1 MQGENPQGFFR
12 VPLAP
17 LHSFLYH
24 LTPHRT
30 GVSPMAKKTESDLLR
45 EVAGFK
51 LSHDSKKSIRQ
62 YADEAFEE
70 KLNKAADHCT
80 LSFANEVQATG
91 AEGTPTR
98 QLEALLEA
106 IYHIFEPVRDLH
118 DRVARIEML
127 LSFMEVHM
135 GAFYHTLPYLPTDGE
150 GNQQPR
156 PRKTKKRR

>member
-1 MQGENPQGFFR
+1 
-12 VPLAP
+12 
-17 LHSFLYH
+17 
-24 LTPHRT
+24 
-30 GVSPMAKKTESDLLR
+30 MAKKTESDLLR

-51 LSHDSKKSIRQ
+51 LSHDSKKSIRE

-70 KLNKAADHCT
+70 KLNKATAHCT

-91 AEGTPTR
+91 AEGTPRR
-98 QLEALLEA
+98 QIEALLEA

-118 DRVARIEML
+118 DRVAKIEML
-127 LSFMEVHM
+127 LSFMSVHM
-135 GAFYHTLPYLPTDGE
+135 SAFQHTLPYLQTDTTDGE